1 MATETKNL
9 KLSKPDKTDFYNID
23 LVNTNMDKIDKAIG
37 EKADKTEITIT
48 KTIQAVLSGTSWVGS
63 AAPYTQTITV
73 DGILSTDNPIVD
85 VILSDLLGTAILEEK
100 AWGNISKIVT
110 HDGSITAI
118 CNKKKPVTG
127 VKIQLKVV
135 K

>member
-9 KLSKPDKTDFYNID
+9 KLNKPDKTE
-23 LVNTNMDKIDKAIG
+23 V
-37 EKADKTEITIT
+37 TIT

>member
-1 MATETKNL
+1 MATETTNL
-9 KLSKPDKTDFYNID
+9 KLNKPDKTDFYDIAVQNE
-23 LVNTNMDKIDKAIG
+23 NMDKIDHAF
-37 EKADKTEITIT
+37 ENKADKTEITT
-48 KTIQAVLSGTSWVGS
+48 TNTIQAVISGASWVGS

-85 VILSDLLGTAILEEK
+85 IILSDTISTAILEEK

-110 HDGSITAI
+110 NNGSITAI

-135 K
+135 R